1 MITQYTKHPPN
12 EKQRSAIE
20 HPPGP
25 LMILAGAGTGK
36 TFTLENRIIYLIEH
50 YNVDPQHILAITY
63 TEKGAKE
70 LKNRIIDHLGPRV
83 HNMTV
88 NTFHSFCFKL
98 LKGFNNDLPQ
108 LLDQSEAI
116 HMLLERFDQL
126 EPFAS
131 DEFPLDPQ
139 RAVTESFIP
148 FFNRTRDELI
158 DLTTMDIP
166 TPSDEGSISIEIANQ
181 ISDLKRIFPLFQS
194 WKKKINVVDYGD
206 MILSAYTMLSCDK
219 NLLKKVQDQ
228 YRHIIVDE
236 FQDNNFALNT
246 IMSLISGDRKFITVV
261 GDDDQVIYS
270 FRGANAYNIQA
281 FKDRYRNH
289 KRFRSIALE
298 KNYRSSQPILDLANA
313 SISNNTERIEKTLS
327 TGLDLPSNKP
337 TRFCGDKEEQ
347 IEFLISEIH
356 HLISQGNIYNDIAV
370 LCRTHGQANGV
381 IDSLSKAHI
390 PVQPQYMGL
399 FNCPSVRDI
408 IAWCQMVSSG
418 TFQDSALYRIIKNE
432 CGYKTAHII
441 FSKFNRY
448 DPNPR
453 FDQLKEDNE
462 IRTIYPQLDGILR
475 SIERLRSI
483 THKRSAGE
491 IVWEITQEIGTLRTS
506 AKKYSMDDHYTLLN
520 VGNFLKRAQ
529 DFTRR
534 NKKNQSITAFNI
546 YLEAIMRSGGLPNIK
561 PDSYRLQN
569 GVIVNTIHGVK
580 GAEFPIVFI
589 PFLRSASFPL
599 NFRTTKHITRP
610 PDIWLDYNQNVGLT
624 PKEHHISE
632 ERRLFYVAITR
643 AQSKLYLL
651 APEKATSPFIIE
663 LPDILMEDQS
673 MIKPHSNLRSHSD
686 LKTKYEQH
694 IQKALSR
701 EAYDQVKDYSLALK
715 VIHEHETGGSVI
727 LGDSDWEK
735 ELKKD
740 LEQEFKPPVPDRI
753 DLSASAVDTY
763 ESCPL
768 KFRLGRIDGIPQ
780 TAKKPELVFGNII
793 HAVLQRFHAPDKELS
808 RDRILRL
815 LEEEWKKGEFD
826 YVVREEKFKEQ
837 GINILTRY
845 QDIIS
850 IDPPDVLKTE
860 EKFAFD
866 IGPTITIR
874 GAIDRIDNTPD
885 GISILDY
892 KTSKTPTSAKS
903 NLQLAVY
910 SMYLEQLDDKKI
922 GGLPLSASLYFL
934 REEEKPLRSHSFTTD
949 QIGKTKEKIIEVAA
963 GIRRKEFHAKT
974 GKHCDW
980 CDYKSL
986 ACPSWE

>member
-399 FNCPSVRDI
+399 FNCPSVREI

-815 LEEEWKKGEFD
+815 LEVEWKMGEFD

-866 IGPTITIR
+866 IDPTITIR